1 MKKKYIQPT
10 VEVAT
15 IRINTNVLQGS
26 IPQVQTEGLG
36 EKPLLYDDEDGDAE
50 EGI

>member
-26 IPQVQTEGLG
+26 IPQVKTEGLG
-36 EKPLLYDDEDGDAE
+36 EKPLLYDDEDGDPIDAM
-50 EGI
+50 

>member
-10 VEVAT
+10 VEVAK

-26 IPQVQTEGLG
+26 IPQVHTTGLD
-36 EKPLLYDDEDGDAE
+36 EKPLLYDDEDGNAE